1 MSEQEPGKTLL
12 GMINSRGGKPQ
23 DYTDEVFGKVQ
34 STSPL
39 TVWVN
44 QDMQLSGSFLELTTE
59 AKGLTIDVEL
69 PVSGGDSRDKDKK
82 DDEKGDESS
91 GQIAKGKIEVF
102 PKLKVGDN
110 VRMLR
115 VQQGQRFIV
124 LGRA

>member
-1 MSEQEPGKTLL
+1 MSEQEPGQTLL
-12 GMINSRGGKPQ
+12 GMINRRGGKSQ

-34 STSPL
+34 STNPL
-39 TVWVN
+39 IIWVN

-59 AKGLTIDVEL
+59 AEGLTIKVEL
-69 PVSGGDSRDKDKK
+69 PVSGGDKKSDKLV
-82 DDEKGDESS
+82 
-91 GQIAKGKIEVF
+91 AKGEIEVF
-102 PKLKVGDN
+102 PKLKVGDK